1 MDSIKGANKTPT
13 FKLQMADKTL
23 DCDHECTAPMAL
35 MPVRSETPDLSLCG
49 QPTAKDAELQT
60 FLANIRSFV
69 RDGISQI
76 PVEDRVYVASILPAN
91 ASTNGNA
98 KSY

>member
-1 MDSIKGANKTPT
+1 
-13 FKLQMADKTL
+13 
-23 DCDHECTAPMAL
+23 MAL
-35 MPVRSETPDLSLCG
+35 MPVCSATPYLLLCE
-49 QPTAKDAELQT
+49 QLAAKDAELQT

-76 PVEDRVYVASILPAN
+76 PVEERVYVASILPAN

-98 KSY
+98 K

>member
-1 MDSIKGANKTPT
+1 MDSIKGANKTPVA
-13 FKLQMADKTL
+13 FILQMDDKTL

-35 MPVRSETPDLSLCG
+35 MPVCSATPYLLLCG
-49 QPTAKDAELQT
+49 QLAAKDAELQT

-76 PVEDRVYVASILPAN
+76 PVEECVYVASILPAN

-98 KSY
+98 K

>member
-1 MDSIKGANKTPT
+1 MDSIKGANKTPVA
-13 FKLQMADKTL
+13 FILQMTDKTL

-35 MPVRSETPDLSLCG
+35 MLVRSATPNLLLCG

-60 FLANIRSFV
+60 FLANIRSVV
-69 RDGISQI
+69 RGCISQI

-98 KSY
+98 K